1 MRVERIGIDRRMPDK
16 STVKTPRT
24 DSATNGLSD
33 AHAVFLTHQPPV
45 PLISGERIR
54 IFNLMRQLVRRGW
67 RVSLFALASREQPA
81 PADLDRLR
89 SLDIDVE
96 IVPFA
101 RRSVR
106 HRARLLLDIVSRRAV
121 HRDFFADAESVGAFR
136 RWLDGREPDV
146 LVAGLY
152 MFRYVPERLRSRLVL
167 DSHNAEARRIAAM
180 ASATHTPRAWAAAL
194 QVEPVRRYEAGAARA
209 SRRVV
214 AVSPEEQRYFETIVP
229 GKVDLVPNG
238 VDLVSTRARPSLPG
252 DRSLLF
258 LGSMDY
264 SANVDAVVHLV
275 KDVLPRIG
283 GREIEL
289 VVAGSNPRRRVFSAA
304 GRAPDHIRVDVAGFV
319 PDTAPFFERCRV
331 FVVPLRYGGG
341 TRLKIIEALARG
353 VPVVSTTIGCEG
365 LELEDGKEILVRDD
379 PADLATAIERLLV
392 DDELCTSLAEAGRRA
407 VEARYDWDAIGDAL
421 ASSLTRAVQAR

>member
-1 MRVERIGIDRRMPDK
+1 MPDERM
-16 STVKTPRT
+16 VKTRQT
-24 DSATNGLSD
+24 EDSVTNESST
-33 AHAVFLTHQPPV
+33 AHAVFLTHQPPI

-54 IFNLMRQLVRRGW
+54 TFNLMRQLAHRGW

-81 PADLDRLR
+81 RAELDRLR
-89 SLDIDVE
+89 SMDIDFE
-96 IVPFA
+96 IVPFS
-101 RRSVR
+101 RGSGR
-106 HRARLLLDIVSRRAV
+106 HRARLLVDIASRRAV
-121 HRDFFADAESVGAFR
+121 HRDFFADGRSIGAFR
-136 RWLDGREPDV
+136 SWLDGREPDV
-146 LVAGLY
+146 LIAGLY
-152 MFRYVPERLRSRLVL
+152 MFRYVPEPLWSRLVL

-180 ASATHTPRAWAAAL
+180 ASATQTPRAWAAAL
-194 QVEPVRRYEAGAARA
+194 QVQPVRRYEEGAARA

-214 AVSPEEQRYFETIVP
+214 AVSPSEQQYFEAIVP

-238 VDLVSTRARPSLPG
+238 VDLGSTRVRPSLPE

-275 KDVLPRIG
+275 EDVLPRMG
-283 GREIEL
+283 EREVKL

-304 GRAPDHIRVDVAGFV
+304 GRAPEHIRVEVAGFV
-319 PDTAPFFERCRV
+319 PDPAPFFERCRV

-379 PADLATAIERLLV
+379 PVELATAIERLLV
-392 DDELCTSLAEAGRRA
+392 DDELCTRLAESGRRA
-407 VEARYDWDAIGDAL
+407 VEARYDWDAIGELL
-421 ASSLTRAVQAR
+421 AASLTRAVQA